1 MNEFLIMFC
10 SNYKTMFK
18 TKSFLTVTI
27 MIALAIVVVFNIDR
41 IYQLI
46 GKGEQHTSILV
57 TANNQEIATTLQDFY
72 SINKV
77 EGMELQFVD
86 SLEEAKKMLEKKDE
100 YEYILN
106 VEENE
111 ELNIQATIITE
122 TEKHI
127 ETNTSIQMFLTIYQS
142 YLYMQKIPL
151 SVEDSRA
158 MIGPIDI
165 STDSLIKELKTASYN
180 TTNMFFVY
188 AFVFILYFSLGLY
201 ASQLANAVASEKST
215 RVMEL
220 VISSISATN
229 YLYAKIFATLAV
241 SFTQI
246 GIWLLVF
253 TVSLQVGSYEQLTI
267 FQDIS
272 LDSLNI
278 PLVFLGI
285 IFYVLG
291 FVLYGSLACLIGSLM
306 TKAEEASQA
315 IFPIVALLLAA
326 LLIGVDGIMSP
337 NSTLVQVTSYIPFFT
352 PIVMFVRLAFVEV
365 NYVAIILSIL
375 GLLMTTIFAVIG
387 AAYVFRGGILLY
399 TKGSFKNLKKALKM

>member
-267 FQDIS
+267 FQNIS